1 MNSFTMR
8 SWAAPRAWTSS
19 GILATPAIQ
28 AATLL
33 WGVSTSAA
41 KLALLDWPPFTQAWL
56 RFVVALLVL
65 IPLNRMMGSRLAL
78 GRMPALLGLIGVALF
93 YALHNLGLQFTS
105 GVNASLI
112 LDGGT
117 PALMIVFGAVLLRE
131 RPGRRAGAG
140 LLISLGGIGVV
151 VLANDSSGFGSLG
164 LGDLLIVVSAALW
177 ALYAVIG
184 KGVFAARGVLPVV
197 SGSSLYGVLFL
208 ALPALVEISHGG
220 GPTLTWQGGGI
231 MLFLGAGCSALA
243 YLFLGH
249 ALTHLTAWKV
259 ASWSTLMPL
268 VGVVAAM
275 ILLREGFGTWQLAG
289 GGLILLGVVL
299 TSLPDAADVGR
310 KAAPLDSSQPDA
322 DHIYPGAPRRVA
334 EDQSPPI
341 ERETSARRSPVEQ
354 KHWRRQRPYGVPE
367 QWDLPMQW
375 ERSERKP
382 QNALANVE
390 RETRAAALRA
400 S

>member
-1 MNSFTMR
+1 MNSFTAR
-8 SWAAPRAWTSS
+8 LGTAPRTWTSS
-19 GILATPAIQ
+19 GILATPAIL

-41 KLALLDWPPFTQAWL
+41 KLALLDWPPLTQAWL

-65 IPLNRMMGSRLAL
+65 IPFNRMMGSRLAL

-117 PALMIVFGAVLLRE
+117 PALMIVLGAFLLRE

-140 LLISLGGIGVV
+140 LLISLAGIGVV
-151 VLANDSSGFGSLG
+151 VLANDSSGFGSFG
-164 LGDLLIVVSAALW
+164 LGDVLIIVSAALW

-184 KGVFAARGVLPVV
+184 KNVFAAEGVMPVV

-208 ALPALVEISHGG
+208 ALPALVEVSHGG

-249 ALTHLTAWKV
+249 ALTHLTAWRV

-275 ILLREGFGTWQLAG
+275 ILLREEIGRGQLAG

-299 TSLPDAADVGR
+299 TSLPNAAGAGR
-310 KAAPLDSSQPDA
+310 KIAPSDSAQPDA
-322 DHIYPGAPRRVA
+322 DHIHPGAAGRVA
-334 EDQSPPI
+334 GDQSLPI
-341 ERETSARRSPVEQ
+341 ERETSARQATDGQ
-354 KHWRRQRPYGVPE
+354 KNWRQQRPYGVPV
-367 QWDLPMQW
+367 QWDLSIQR
-375 ERSERKP
+375 EISERKP
-382 QNALANVE
+382 QNALPNAE
-390 RETRAAALRA
+390 RETRMAALRV